1 MPISTWRRLE
11 NRYSLSGDDSG
22 DNGGVLPNT
31 WTVCQRRV
39 SRRSDG
45 YDWCVCFF
53 CHSAPATRTSFLK
66 RAKPYKTIHAYLY
79 VLELGV
85 VKDEE
90 DKKTKNIN
98 DKKNEYQYAYPD
110 ALRLEILDALD
121 ACSLKSTK
129 VSATARIVTASEE
142 PAMASA
148 FASALRAGKV
158 SGFGVDG
165 KRTDHARARWLDID
179 ALARHLLVDDEKYI
193 HEDDDDD
200 DDDDHLEIPIFVFD
214 QRFDGEH
221 KDSPLLFTNA
231 KPVEIVRDAIF
242 VTRSNPINEELIV

>member
-1 MPISTWRRLE
+1 MKTKIALE
-11 NRYSLSGDDSG
+11 HGGDADFDVATFGESVRLSGDDSG
-22 DNGGVLPNT
+22 DNEA
-31 WTVCQRRV
+31 
-39 SRRSDG
+39 
-45 YDWCVCFF
+45 FF
-53 CHSAPATRTSFLK
+53 QTPGQFANDAFLAEATAMIGAYASSVIAPPATRMSFLK

-165 KRTDHARARWLDID
+165 KRTDRASARWLDID

-231 KPVEIVRDAIF
+231 KPV
-242 VTRSNPINEELIV
+242 